1 MPSYDFLNK
10 QTSEIETHTMSWV
23 KLDDFKKDNPHLEQY
38 HSVESLPIFGD
49 GMRMSVP
56 GVGQPDARFER
67 EIIGRIK
74 EKVPQ
79 NTVKDG
85 HKTKMPREW

>member
-1 MPSYDFLNK
+1 MPNYLFKNLN
-10 QTSEIETHTMSWV
+10 TSELEEHMMKISEYDS
-23 KLDDFKKDNPHLEQY
+23 FKEKNPHLERY
-38 HSVESLPIFGD
+38 INEAPILGD

-56 GVGQPDARFER
+56 GIGQPDARFER

-79 NTVKDG
+79 NTVKAG

>member
-1 MPSYDFLNK
+1 MPAYEFKNLE
-10 QTSEIETHTMSWV
+10 TGEIETYIMSHT
-23 KLDDFKKDNPHLEQY
+23 LYDQFKVDNPHLERY
-38 HSVESLPIFGD
+38 ISAANLPVFSD

-74 EKVPQ
+74 EKVQ
-79 NTVKDG
+79 LSK
-85 HKTKMPREW
+85 HYFMFQWK

>member
-1 MPSYDFLNK
+1 MPAYEFKNIN
-10 QTSEIETHTMSWV
+10 TGEIETHIMSHTV
-23 KLDDFKKDNPHLEQY
+23 YDQFKVDNPHLERY
-38 HSVESLPIFGD
+38 ISAGNLPIFSD

-74 EKVPQ
+74 EKVPG
-79 NTVKDG
+79 NTLKKG

>member
-1 MPSYDFLNK
+1 MPTYLFKNLN
-10 QTSEIETHTMSWV
+10 TSELEEHTMKISEY
-23 KLDDFKKDNPHLEQY
+23 DSFKEQNPHLERY
-38 HSVESLPIFGD
+38 IDEAPILGD
-49 GMRMSVP
+49 AMRMSVP
-56 GVGQPDARFER
+56 GIGQPDARFER

-74 EKVPQ
+74 EKVPH